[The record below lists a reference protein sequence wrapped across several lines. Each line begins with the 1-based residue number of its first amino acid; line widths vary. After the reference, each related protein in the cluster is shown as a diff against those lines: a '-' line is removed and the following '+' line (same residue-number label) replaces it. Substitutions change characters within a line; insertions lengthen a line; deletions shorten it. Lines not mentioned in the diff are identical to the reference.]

1 MTTPTTQAVEE
12 TEAVAGGEYTGR
24 FIDLNGCRHH
34 YLDWGNPEAPP
45 LLMVHGLTQHGHS
58 FDGVARRM
66 RARYHCIALDV
77 RGRGESDWASQDTY
91 GYETYARD
99 VAALLEALEIPA
111 AHYLGTSMGGLIAM
125 TLAIGAPEKFLSLA
139 MNDIGP
145 HLGRVGME
153 RIGSYTKDLPAQ
165 FKSLDAYLDQRLI
178 PAFPWL
184 AQRPR
189 GPLLKAAQ
197 WTVKPD
203 GGGGYRLRYDP
214 LVTAGVGADAEGL
227 AAFETLL
234 WKGFGNLSC
243 PILLIRGAESM
254 LLEPG
259 TVEEMRAAQPKLE
272 VASVPGVGHAP
283 SLDEPEAREAL
294 AAFFG

>member
-1 MTTPTTQAVEE
+1 MTTPSIQAAQE
-12 TEAVAGGEYTGR
+12 TESAAGGEYTDR
-24 FIDLNGCRHH
+24 FITLNGCRHH

-45 LLMVHGLTQHGHS
+45 LLMVHGLTQHAHS
-58 FDGVARRM
+58 FDGVARHFRE
-66 RARYHCIALDV
+66 RYRCIALDI
-77 RGRGESDWASQDTY
+77 RGRGESDWAPRDSY
-91 GYETYARD
+91 GYDTYARD

-125 TLAIGAPEKFLSLA
+125 TLAIGAPEKFLGLA

-145 HLGRVGME
+145 HLGQAGIE
-153 RIGSYTKDLPAQ
+153 RIGSYVKDLPDRYD
-165 FKSLDAYLDQRLI
+165 SLDDYLDRRLF

-203 GGGGYRLRYDP
+203 GGGKYKLRYDP
-214 LVTAGVGADAEGL
+214 LVTAGVGDDPKGL

-259 TVEEMRAAQPKLE
+259 TVEEMRTAQPKLV
-272 VASVPGVGHAP
+272 VASVAGVGHAP

-294 AAFFG
+294 EAFFG